1 MTELPP
7 VDELIKMS
15 EAELDELHDKLFEEA
30 IAHLDEEQKQVQRAK
45 QWRRMME
52 LRKLKNPLARASR
65 AYGQM
70 VDSLND
76 LNEAWNGKGE

>member
-30 IAHLDEEQKQVQRAK
+30 IVHLDEEQKEVQRAK

-52 LRKLKNPLARASR
+52 LRKLKNPLARAAR